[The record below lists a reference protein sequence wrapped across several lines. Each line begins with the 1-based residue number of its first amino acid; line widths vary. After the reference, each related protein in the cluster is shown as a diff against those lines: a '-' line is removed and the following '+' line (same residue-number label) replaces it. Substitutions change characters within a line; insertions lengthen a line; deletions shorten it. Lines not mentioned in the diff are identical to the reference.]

1 VDTKTKRKER
11 AKTSEQKIIVYKE
24 LVKWDN
30 PSLKS
35 NIDIADAI
43 SRKFNV
49 EVTERDLLIIESPT
63 IQEMEEDYR
72 LIYKHCVT

>member
-1 VDTKTKRKER
+1 
-11 AKTSEQKIIVYKE
+11 
-24 LVKWDN
+24 VKWDN